1 MAYAALHPQIGGQ
14 MSLKKE
20 LGWSAGLHLMLLL
33 AGVIYLPPPSK
44 LLTTDHPLPVDIVSV
59 EEFTRLTRPAEPE
72 PVPQD
77 VVPQEQAKVQPK
89 VEAKP
94 EAQPQ
99 PPAAPPTP
107 APIAAPVENPA
118 DIMPALEATPN
129 LATTAQPVPR
139 PQPPPSILRPQRKP
153 LLDTGRVL
161 ALLDKT
167 PSRTPPPL
175 PQEPSQAVAKL
186 SINEIDRLRIQI
198 RQCWRVPAGALAADD
213 LIVRIRVG
221 LHPDGSISNG
231 PYVVNRARLGDRY
244 FRAAAESVLR
254 AIRRCQPFQMPA
266 AKYQNWRELELNF
279 DPSKMLN

>member
-1 MAYAALHPQIGGQ
+1 MAYAAMHPQIGAQ

-20 LGWSAGLHLMLLL
+20 LGWSAGLHLLLL
-33 AGVIYLPPPSK
+33 VAGVVYLPPPSK
-44 LLTTDHPLPVDIVSV
+44 LITTDQPLPVDIVSV
-59 EEFTRLTRPAEPE
+59 EEFTRLMRPAEPE
-72 PVPQD
+72 SVPQA
-77 VVPQEQAKVQPK
+77 QEQVQPK
-89 VEAKP
+89 VE
-94 EAQPQ
+94 ETPQ
-99 PPAAPPTP
+99 AEIEPPAAPPTLTPAP
-107 APIAAPVENPA
+107 APIETPA
-118 DIMPALEATPN
+118 DIMPAIEESPPPPI
-129 LATTAQPVPR
+129 TAQPVPR

-167 PSRTPPPL
+167 PSRTPPPA

-186 SINEIDRLRIQI
+186 SVNEIDRLRLQI
-198 RQCWRVPAGALAADD
+198 RQCWRVPAGALEADD

>member
-20 LGWSAGLHLMLLL
+20 LSWSAGLHLMLLL
-33 AGVIYLPPPSK
+33 AGVVYLPPPSK
-44 LLTTDHPLPVDIVSV
+44 LLTTDRPLPVDIVSV
-59 EEFTRLTRPAEPE
+59 EEFTRLTRPADPA
-72 PVPQD
+72 P
-77 VVPQEQAKVQPK
+77 VPQEQEQVQPK
-89 VEAKP
+89 VEAEPQVEP
-94 EAQPQ
+94 ETQ
-99 PPAAPPTP
+99 PPAAPPPP
-107 APIAAPVENPA
+107 APAESPA
-118 DIMPALEATPN
+118 DIMPAIEDAPTPTI
-129 LATTAQPVPR
+129 TTQPVPR

-167 PSRTPPPL
+167 PTQTPPPV

-186 SINEIDRLRIQI
+186 SINEIDRLRLQI
-198 RQCWRVPAGALAADD
+198 RQCWRVPAGALEADD

-254 AIRRCQPFQMPA
+254 AIRRCQPFQMPP

>member
-1 MAYAALHPQIGGQ
+1 MVYAALHPQIGGQ

-20 LGWSAGLHLMLLL
+20 LGWSAGLHLMLFLS
-33 AGVIYLPPPSK
+33 AVVYLPPPNK
-44 LLTTDHPLPVDIVSV
+44 LITTDYPLPVDIISV

-72 PVPQD
+72 PVPQE
-77 VVPQEQAKVQPK
+77 QEKAQPK
-89 VEAKP
+89 VETPPQIETPA
-94 EAQPQ
+94 Q
-99 PPAAPPTP
+99 PPAVPPTP
-107 APIAAPVENPA
+107 APVESPA
-118 DIMPALEATPN
+118 DIMPAIEATPN
-129 LATTAQPVPR
+129 PIPTAQPVPR
-139 PQPPPSILRPQRKP
+139 PQPPPSILHPQRKP

-167 PSRTPPPL
+167 PTRTPPPQ

-186 SINEIDRLRIQI
+186 SINEIDRLRLQI

-231 PYVVNRARLGDRY
+231 PRVVNRARLDDRY

-266 AKYQNWRELELNF
+266 EKYQNWRELELNF